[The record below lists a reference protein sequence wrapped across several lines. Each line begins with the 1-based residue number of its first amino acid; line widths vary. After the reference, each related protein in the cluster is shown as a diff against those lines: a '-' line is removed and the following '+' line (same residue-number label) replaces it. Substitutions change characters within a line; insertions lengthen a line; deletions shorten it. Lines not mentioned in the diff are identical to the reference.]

1 MKTIKLTTT
10 TPLFLFGI
18 ALSLFGSISGMI
30 IPLLIRKVIDLKSLL
45 QNQISRP
52 LFAEIIAIL
61 VISTLTSAVSN
72 FLISRSGDQQIA
84 KIRNQIQSHLIRLPI
99 SYFNNHISGELASRV
114 INDASVVKN
123 FMTVVVPSN
132 ISSIVTVLGTFCIL
146 LFLDWKLTLV
156 ILLCFPLDALITIP
170 LGKINEKLSIHSQ
183 SSLSK
188 LTGASSESIRNVRA
202 VKLNTAEKYILD
214 QFNKLVNDLYKV
226 SVKADAIYAI
236 TNPLQSLFTFIIV
249 LSIIIYGGV
258 RVSTGTLSTGT
269 LVSFLIY
276 FFQIVGPINT
286 LAIFYADFKQA
297 RGATA
302 KVNSIINIPGEDYAE
317 RHQPLTN
324 ISAPLILKNIS
335 FSYKNKLILDRITMK
350 FPMNKK
356 IAIVGPSGSGKSTI
370 INILTRLYN
379 PDKGEIALGSMKA
392 SDIDLYSWRNLFGV
406 VTQENTI
413 ITGDIY
419 ENLIF
424 GLTYTPSMHEIFT
437 ALRVANLFEDVS
449 HMEQG
454 IHTAIGE
461 QGVKLSGGQRQRLQI
476 ARAFLKQSR
485 FLILDEATSNL
496 DSDSE
501 QLVSKELTKLM
512 SGKTI
517 IAIAHRLSTVIDA
530 DTIYFLDHHKILDAG
545 THIEL
550 LQRLPA
556 YKRFVTEQLLAK

>member
-1 MKTIKLTTT
+1 M
-10 TPLFLFGI
+10 
-18 ALSLFGSISGMI
+18 
-30 IPLLIRKVIDLKSLL
+30 
-45 QNQISRP
+45 
-52 LFAEIIAIL
+52 
-61 VISTLTSAVSN
+61 
-72 FLISRSGDQQIA
+72 
-84 KIRNQIQSHLIRLPI
+84 
-99 SYFNNHISGELASRV
+99 
-114 INDASVVKN
+114 
-123 FMTVVVPSN
+123 
-132 ISSIVTVLGTFCIL
+132 
-146 LFLDWKLTLV
+146 
-156 ILLCFPLDALITIP
+156 ITIP

-183 SSLSK
+183 ASLSK

-202 VKLNTAEKYILD
+202 VKLNTAEKHILD
-214 QFNKLVNDLYKV
+214 QFDKLVNDLYKI

-236 TNPLQSLFTFIIV
+236 TTPLQSLFTFIIV

-276 FFQIVGPINT
+276 FFQIIGPINT

-297 RGATA
+297 TGATA
-302 KVNSIINIPGEDYAE
+302 KVNSIINIPGEDYTE
-317 RHQPLTN
+317 GQLPLTN
-324 ISAPLILKNIS
+324 ISDPLIMKNIS

-449 HMEQG
+449 QMEQG

-476 ARAFLKQSR
+476 ARAFLKQPS

-556 YKRFVTEQLLAK
+556 YKRFVTEQLLSK